1 MNVIEFLNNEFR
13 NIVKEYNN
21 SHKRCYCTP
30 SSLQA
35 KKEII
40 GFIISDLVE
49 QEEYWGLYDNAKTL
63 FTNIETVLNLQK

>member
-1 MNVIEFLNNEFR
+1 MDVIEFLNNEFR

-30 SSLQA
+30 SSLQG
-35 KKEII
+35 KKEIVS
-40 GFIISDLVE
+40 FIISDLEE

-63 FTNIETVLNLQK
+63 ITNIETVLNLQK

>member
-30 SSLQA
+30 SSLQS
-35 KKEII
+35 KKEIV
-40 GFIISDLVE
+40 GFIISDLEE

>member
-21 SHKRCYCTP
+21 SHECSYCVP
-30 SSLQA
+30 NSLQG
-35 KKEII
+35 KKEIVS
-40 GFIISDLVE
+40 FIISDLEE

-63 FTNIETVLNLQK
+63 LTNIETVLNLQK

>member
-1 MNVIEFLNNEFR
+1 MNVIEFSNNEFR

-21 SHKRCYCTP
+21 SHECIYCVP
-30 SSLQA
+30 NNLQG

-40 GFIISDLVE
+40 GFIISDLEE

-63 FTNIETVLNLQK
+63 FTNIETVLNLYK